1 VAGLSE
7 EVKTEKLMLS
17 IDKINHSGVHALV
30 KSFPQAIQAREKSLP
45 GLHADYSPW
54 RGQIM
59 TPLFFRAINN
69 QGVPTQ
75 LIENITTK
83 YKRALF
89 PFRIAFLALEAFL
102 YEKTAIRN

>member
-1 VAGLSE
+1 
-7 EVKTEKLMLS
+7 
-17 IDKINHSGVHALV
+17 
-30 KSFPQAIQAREKSLP
+30 
-45 GLHADYSPW
+45 
-54 RGQIM
+54 M